1 MNSIIIGLLI
11 IYMVYIY
18 MLQKIKEF
26 FLIKQLSTIRS
37 NDKFKEKLEYRYRNT
52 NSFYNDFVLYS
63 KIDKQKI
70 NDKATK
76 LLTWFNLLSIEE
88 KQKFLNEE
96 KEFYNDNSMALI
108 FFNSQ
113 PNSDIRALVIKNFIH
128 NRFHHLN
135 ETQKIFNHI
144 KSTFDKNYSGY
155 FDITVVDIFKHP
167 IITKDI
173 KEQGEHYFQ
182 FFLNVVNEEK
192 HTSNIV
198 KKLTYKTFTDLL
210 YKNPSL
216 KRKKSEYLSDIIQC
230 RIKLDEEEPLSL
242 KFVESLF
249 ESHNSEDNDNI
260 SNILK
265 NVGEGLSNHY
275 DNLVLKETMHSS
287 ILPNNTVKKRL

>member
-1 MNSIIIGLLI
+1 
-11 IYMVYIY
+11 

-26 FLIKQLSTIRS
+26 FLIKQLSTINS
-37 NDKFKEKLEYRYRNT
+37 NEKFREKLEYRYRNT

-63 KIDKQKI
+63 KIDKEKI

-76 LLTWFNLLSIEE
+76 LLTWFNLLSVEE

-96 KEFYNDNSMALI
+96 KEFYNDNSMVLI

-128 NRFHHLN
+128 NRSHYLY
-135 ETQKIFNHI
+135 ERQKIFNRI
-144 KSTFDKNYSGY
+144 KYTFDKNYSGY

-167 IITKDI
+167 IIKKDI

-182 FFLNVVNEEK
+182 FFLNVVHEEK
-192 HTSNIV
+192 HISDLV
-198 KKLTYKTFTDLL
+198 RKLAYQTFIDLL
-210 YKNPSL
+210 EDNPSL
-216 KRKKSEYLSDIIQC
+216 KRKKSEYLSEIIQC
-230 RIKLDEEEPLSL
+230 RVKLDEKEPLSL
-242 KFVESLF
+242 KLVESLF

>member
-1 MNSIIIGLLI
+1 
-11 IYMVYIY
+11 

-26 FLIKQLSTIRS
+26 FLIKQLSTINS
-37 NDKFKEKLEYRYRNT
+37 NEKFREKLEYRYRNT
-52 NSFYNDFVLYS
+52 DSFYNDFVLYS
-63 KIDKQKI
+63 KIDKEKI

-76 LLTWFNLLSIEE
+76 LLTWFNLLSVEE

-96 KEFYNDNSMALI
+96 KEFYNDNSMVLI

-128 NRFHHLN
+128 NRSHHLY
-135 ETQKIFNHI
+135 ERQKIFNRI
-144 KSTFDKNYSGY
+144 KYTFDKNYSGY

-167 IITKDI
+167 IIKKDI

-192 HTSNIV
+192 NTSNIV
-198 KKLTYKTFTDLL
+198 KKLTYKTFSDLL
-210 YKNPSL
+210 DNNPSL
-216 KRKKSEYLSDIIQC
+216 KRKKSEYLLEIIQC
-230 RIKLDEEEPLSL
+230 RVKLDEKEPLSL
-242 KFVESLF
+242 KLVESLF

>member
-1 MNSIIIGLLI
+1 
-11 IYMVYIY
+11 

-26 FLIKQLSTIRS
+26 FLIKQLSTINS
-37 NDKFKEKLEYRYRNT
+37 NEKFREKLEYRYRNT

-63 KIDKQKI
+63 KINKEKI

-76 LLTWFNLLSIEE
+76 LLTWFNLLSVEE

-96 KEFYNDNSMALI
+96 KEFYNDNSMVLI

-128 NRFHHLN
+128 NRFYHLD
-135 ETQKIFNHI
+135 ETQRIFNNP
-144 KSTFDKNYSGY
+144 KYTFDKNYSGY

-167 IITKDI
+167 IIKKDI

-198 KKLTYKTFTDLL
+198 KKLTYKTFSDLL
-210 YKNPSL
+210 DNNPSL
-216 KRKKSEYLSDIIQC
+216 KRKKSEYLSEIIQC
-230 RIKLDEEEPLSL
+230 RVKLDEKEPLSL

-275 DNLVLKETMHSS
+275 ENLVLKETMQHSS
-287 ILPNNTVKKRL
+287 ILPSNTVKKRL

>member
-1 MNSIIIGLLI
+1 
-11 IYMVYIY
+11 

-26 FLIKQLSTIRS
+26 FLIKQLSTINS
-37 NDKFKEKLEYRYRNT
+37 NEKFREKLEYRYRNT

-63 KIDKQKI
+63 KINKEKI

-76 LLTWFNLLSIEE
+76 LLTWFNLLSVEE

-96 KEFYNDNSMALI
+96 KEFYNDNSMVLI

-128 NRFHHLN
+128 NRSHYLY
-135 ETQKIFNHI
+135 ERQKIFNRI
-144 KSTFDKNYSGY
+144 KYTFDKNYSGY

-167 IITKDI
+167 IIKKDI

-192 HTSNIV
+192 NTSNIV
-198 KKLTYKTFTDLL
+198 KKLTYKTFSDLL
-210 YKNPSL
+210 DNNPSL
-216 KRKKSEYLSDIIQC
+216 KRKKSEYLSEIIQC
-230 RIKLDEEEPLSL
+230 RVKLDEKEPLSL
-242 KFVESLF
+242 KLVESLF

>member
-1 MNSIIIGLLI
+1 
-11 IYMVYIY
+11 

-26 FLIKQLSTIRS
+26 FLIKQLSTINS
-37 NDKFKEKLEYRYRNT
+37 NEKFREKLEYRYRNT

-63 KIDKQKI
+63 KIDKEKI

-76 LLTWFNLLSIEE
+76 LLTWFNLLSVEE

-96 KEFYNDNSMALI
+96 KEFYNDNSMVLI

-128 NRFHHLN
+128 NRSHYLY
-135 ETQKIFNHI
+135 ERQKIFNRI
-144 KSTFDKNYSGY
+144 KYTFDKNYSGY

-167 IITKDI
+167 IIKKDI

-192 HTSNIV
+192 NTSNIV
-198 KKLTYKTFTDLL
+198 KKLTYKTFSDLL
-210 YKNPSL
+210 DNNPSL
-216 KRKKSEYLSDIIQC
+216 KRKKSEYLSEIIQC
-230 RIKLDEEEPLSL
+230 RVKLDEKEPLSL
-242 KFVESLF
+242 KLVESLF

-275 DNLVLKETMHSS
+275 DNLVLKETMQHSS
-287 ILPNNTVKKRL
+287 ILPSNTVKKRL

>member
-1 MNSIIIGLLI
+1 
-11 IYMVYIY
+11 

-26 FLIKQLSTIRS
+26 FLIKQLSTINS
-37 NDKFKEKLEYRYRNT
+37 NEKFREKLEYRYRNT

-63 KIDKQKI
+63 KIDKEKI

-76 LLTWFNLLSIEE
+76 LLTWFNLLSVEE

-96 KEFYNDNSMALI
+96 KEFYNDNSMVLI

-128 NRFHHLN
+128 NRSHYLY
-135 ETQKIFNHI
+135 ERQKIFNRI
-144 KSTFDKNYSGY
+144 KYTFDKNYSGY

-167 IITKDI
+167 IIKKDI

-192 HTSNIV
+192 NTSNIV
-198 KKLTYKTFTDLL
+198 KKLTYKTFSDLL
-210 YKNPSL
+210 DNNPSL
-216 KRKKSEYLSDIIQC
+216 KRKKSEYLLEIIQC
-230 RIKLDEEEPLSL
+230 RVKLDEKEPLSL
-242 KFVESLF
+242 KLVESLF